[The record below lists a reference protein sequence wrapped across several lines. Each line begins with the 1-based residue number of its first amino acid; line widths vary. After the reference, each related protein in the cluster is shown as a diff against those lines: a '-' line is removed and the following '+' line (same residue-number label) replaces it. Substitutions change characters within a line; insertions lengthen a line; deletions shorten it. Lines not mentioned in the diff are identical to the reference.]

1 MNGEKTENAAKHK
14 RRLRGV
20 VVGARA
26 DKTARVR
33 ITRQIRHPLYEKT
46 VRRRGSV
53 QAHDEENACQIGDA
67 VVLEETPRVSK
78 TKSWRVVERAGAKER
93 S

>member
-1 MNGEKTENAAKHK
+1 MSETAAVKNK

-33 ITRQIRHPLYEKT
+33 VTRQIKHPLYEKII
-46 VRRRGSV
+46 RRHGHV
-53 QAHDEENACQIGDA
+53 QAHDEDNACQTGDA
-67 VVLEETPRVSK
+67 VVLEETPRKSK
-78 TKSWRVVERAGAKER
+78 TKSWRVVERAPGKER
-93 S
+93 T

>member
-1 MNGEKTENAAKHK
+1 MNETPAAKNK

-33 ITRQIRHPLYEKT
+33 ITRQIKHPLYEKII
-46 VRRRGSV
+46 RRHGNV
-53 QAHDEENACQIGDA
+53 QAHDEDNSCRPGDA
-67 VVLEETPRVSK
+67 VVLEEISRTSK
-78 TKSWRVVERAGAKER
+78 TKSWRVAERAPGKGR
-93 S
+93 T